1 MLIPRNEHFWLKAS
15 VLSSPWFAIH
25 HTVNAYKTS
34 FNANSSTTSMASPT
48 SRLWLTWHLAIRQ
61 WGHLTAAIDIYPR
74 GWLMSILLPTD
85 FTPCKAKETMVN
97 RTWAVRCILCSRS
110 RLMAMSYRVIPAI
123 IKERKPNL
131 ILMLTHS
138 MLAHLPTFLLLPV
151 RSMILTSVRCLDM
164 ACNIIPS
171 SHLRLLW
178 IRIRGLV
185 QMLSY
190 ISFFL
195 IQLRPFLRFLYLQI
209 YPIHL
214 PFLNRCSYY
223 SSNLPSA
230 LWPHHT
236 TSRIVFCKRHIFQII
251 CFLCFLWSIFFLFVH
266 PHLYGYSSFLLTFNS
281 VASTID
287 LSVVVLSEDV

>member
-1 MLIPRNEHFWLKAS
+1 M
-15 VLSSPWFAIH
+15 
-25 HTVNAYKTS
+25 VNAYKTN
-34 FNANSSTTSMASPT
+34 FNANSLTTSVASPI
-48 SRLWLTWHLAIRQ
+48 SKLWLTWHLAIRQ
-61 WGHLTAAIDIYPR
+61 WEHLTAAIDIYLR
-74 GWLMSILLPTD
+74 GWLMFILIRTD
-85 FTPCKAKETMVN
+85 FTPCKAKETLVN

-110 RLMAMSYRVIPAI
+110 RLMAMFYRVIPAT
-123 IKERKPNL
+123 IKERKPNR
-131 ILMLTHS
+131 ILTRTHS
-138 MLAHLPTFLLLPV
+138 MLAHSLTFLLLPV
-151 RSMILTSVRCLDM
+151 RSMILTSARCLDM

-178 IRIRGLV
+178 LRIRGLA

-190 ISFFL
+190 IILFNPTSAFFE
-195 IQLRPFLRFLYLQI
+195 FLYLQI
-209 YPIHL
+209 YPKHL
-214 PFLNRCSYY
+214 PFLNRCSYC
-223 SSNLPSA
+223 SSNLPST

-251 CFLCFLWSIFFLFVH
+251 CFLCFLWSIFFLFAH